1 METVENRRFHRDL
14 EASVSTTPRLG
25 TLNKIETY
33 FSVFF
38 YRVVLRVNRNSIIDV
53 SRFLLQLKSTR
64 YNGKKIGIDDDY
76 N

>member
-14 EASVSTTPRLG
+14 EVSVSTTPRRG
-25 TLNKIETY
+25 ALNKIETY
-33 FSVFF
+33 LSLFL
-38 YRVVLRVNRNSIIDV
+38 YAHNRNSIIDV

-64 YNGKKIGIDDDY
+64 YNGKKVGIDDDY